1 MIYTT
6 EERNNEIL
14 LIANGKADL
23 KNVALYERLEEFNWI
38 IIKRVNGI
46 INAVEL
52 TYAGKDLY
60 KRLLKT
66 NKH

>member
-6 EERNNEIL
+6 TERNKAIL
-14 LIANGKADL
+14 LIAGGKADF
-23 KNVALYERLEEFNWI
+23 KNVSLYERMETFNWV
-38 IIKRVNGI
+38 IIKKLHGT

-60 KRLLKT
+60 RRLLK
-66 NKH
+66 NK